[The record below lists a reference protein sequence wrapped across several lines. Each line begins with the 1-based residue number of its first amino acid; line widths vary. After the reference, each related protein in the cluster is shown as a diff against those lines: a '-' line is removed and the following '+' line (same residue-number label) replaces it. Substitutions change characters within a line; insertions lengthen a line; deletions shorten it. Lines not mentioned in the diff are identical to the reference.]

1 MKTILKTVK
10 NFIVGEP
17 IPEKVLTLLL
27 SKDQESIDLAFV
39 LLDLS
44 VHDVSRPDTITKKK
58 QRLVKRLKRE
68 LSRRGFEIRYIVDDT
83 LSYAAQISVRKM
95 DKLTIKPKTKFRPVA
110 R

>member
-27 SKDQESIDLAFV
+27 SKDQEAIDLAFV

-44 VHDVSRPDTITKKK
+44 VHDVSRPDTIIKEK
-58 QRLVKRLKRE
+58 QRLVKRVKRQLKRK
-68 LSRRGFEIRYIVDDT
+68 GFEIRYVVDDNLT
-83 LSYAAQISVRKM
+83 YIAQ
-95 DKLTIKPKTKFRPVA
+95 LTIKPIEKFRPVA
-110 R
+110 K

>member
-27 SKDQESIDLAFV
+27 SKDQEAIDLAFV

-44 VHDVSRPDTITKKK
+44 VNDALKPETISNKKK
-58 QRLVKRLKRE
+58 RLVRRLKRQ
-68 LSRRGFEIRYIVDDT
+68 LKRKGFEIRYVVDDNLT
-83 LSYAAQISVRKM
+83 YIAQ
-95 DKLTIKPKTKFRPVA
+95 LTIKPIEKFRPVA
-110 R
+110 K

>member
-27 SKDQESIDLAFV
+27 SKDQEAIDLAFV

-44 VHDVSRPDTITKKK
+44 VNDALKPETISNEK
-58 QRLVKRLKRE
+58 QRLVRRLKRQ
-68 LSRRGFEIRYIVDDT
+68 LKRKGFEIRYVVDDNLT
-83 LSYAAQISVRKM
+83 YIAQ
-95 DKLTIKPKTKFRPVA
+95 LTIKPIEKFRPVA
-110 R
+110 K